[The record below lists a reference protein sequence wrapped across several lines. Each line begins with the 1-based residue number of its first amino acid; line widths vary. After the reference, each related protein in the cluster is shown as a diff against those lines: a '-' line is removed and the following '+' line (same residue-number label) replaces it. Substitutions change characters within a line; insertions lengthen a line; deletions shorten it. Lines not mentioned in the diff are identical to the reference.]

1 MVDEALH
8 IVISFNGN
16 SIRLTMKQW
25 LHIVENHDYMAGN
38 IDKVLETI
46 AEPVE
51 LITGKNGEVLALR
64 EYLQTNIT
72 RKTVVVIYRDESDG
86 FVITAFFTSRP
97 DKIRRRSGRLQ

>member
-51 LITGKNGEVLALR
+51 LITGRNGEVLALR
-64 EYLQTNIT
+64 
-72 RKTVVVIYRDESDG
+72 
-86 FVITAFFTSRP
+86 
-97 DKIRRRSGRLQ
+97 